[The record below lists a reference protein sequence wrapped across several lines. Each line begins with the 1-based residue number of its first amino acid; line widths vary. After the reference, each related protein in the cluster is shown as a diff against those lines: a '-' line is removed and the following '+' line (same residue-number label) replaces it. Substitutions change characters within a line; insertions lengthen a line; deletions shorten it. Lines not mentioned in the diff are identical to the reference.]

1 MASIFTLLEKKEESI
16 ILHFPSLVTMGTVTT
31 NLARLNNWDQVYI
44 AKIQSLHKM
53 ENYDVNNWMNI
64 ITKYLGR
71 SEENANDAKEGFNN
85 FYNKM

>member
-1 MASIFTLLEKKEESI
+1 
-16 ILHFPSLVTMGTVTT
+16 MGTVTT

-85 FYNKM
+85 FLQQNVKQLIKNPVKVLSRSIEPNNSI